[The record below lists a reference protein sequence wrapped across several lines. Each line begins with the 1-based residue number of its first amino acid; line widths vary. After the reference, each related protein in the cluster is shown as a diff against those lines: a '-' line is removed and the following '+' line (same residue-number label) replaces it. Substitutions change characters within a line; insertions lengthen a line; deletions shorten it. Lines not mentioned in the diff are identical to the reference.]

1 MEYAEN
7 PDGDPARAI
16 VAGDNTNRA
25 YRRCMSIER
34 RLDVTQIPFRLRG
47 IEGSVTVEY
56 GVNEDPRRWGYEDLD
71 LDWYHADLIRGFPV
85 MQACVDHPREG
96 YSADLGWIQ
105 VVKYVVR
112 DPGAEEDATVFDV
125 PPQFADSNVPYLAFG
140 VRPTAFDAPAIG
152 ADEVTWRASTFLVYT
167 PDAVLSRVSRPLCG
181 FAWGYDVVAGTREV
195 KPLEIAEYDRWVTLL
210 PDLRGRYPDWDFQD
224 VPW

>member
-1 MEYAEN
+1 
-7 PDGDPARAI
+7 
-16 VAGDNTNRA
+16 
-25 YRRCMSIER
+25 MSKD
-34 RLDVTQIPFRLRG
+34 LSVTRIPFRLRG
-47 IEGSVTVEY
+47 IDGSVTVGY
-56 GVNEDPRRWGYEDLD
+56 GVNEDPRRWGYEDLG
-71 LDWYHADLIRGFPV
+71 LDWYDAGLIRGFPV
-85 MQACVDHPREG
+85 MQASVYHPSEG

-105 VVKYVVR
+105 VAKYVVR

-125 PPQFADSNVPYLAFG
+125 PPQFADGDVPYLAFG

-181 FAWGYDVVAGTREV
+181 FTWGYDVIAGRREV
-195 KPLEIAEYDRWVTLL
+195 KPLEIAEYERWVTLL

-224 VPW
+224 APW